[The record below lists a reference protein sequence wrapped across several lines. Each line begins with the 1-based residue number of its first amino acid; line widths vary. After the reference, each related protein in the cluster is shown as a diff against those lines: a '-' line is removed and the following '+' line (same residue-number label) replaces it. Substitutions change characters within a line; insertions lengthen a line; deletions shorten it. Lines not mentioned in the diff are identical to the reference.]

1 MKFYKVTIPYGSRL
15 TKCFESDSLD
25 EAIELAY
32 DDIQLAQESWASNS
46 SEMRPF
52 LKFTKVEEIDQ
63 TDYEEF
69 YDSFFNP
76 SEDDL

>member
-1 MKFYKVTIPYGSRL
+1 MKFYKVTIPYGSKL
-15 TKCFESDSLD
+15 TKCFESDSFD
-25 EAIELAY
+25 EARELAY
-32 DDIQLAQESWASNS
+32 DDIQLAQESWASDK